1 MEVVT
6 ALSALWRRDAKPRS
20 VQDSAPPPPPLATC
34 VGARALP
41 LQTPA
46 APRTPRGTPL
56 GPSSDDASEPPPL
69 RRRALRM
76 SESSCSVSVRW
87 FSADVRLAASPVYAM
102 LITEISTEMSTEK
115 IVTPFA

>member
-1 MEVVT
+1 
-6 ALSALWRRDAKPRS
+6 
-20 VQDSAPPPPPLATC
+20 
-34 VGARALP
+34 
-41 LQTPA
+41 
-46 APRTPRGTPL
+46 
-56 GPSSDDASEPPPL
+56 
-69 RRRALRM
+69 M